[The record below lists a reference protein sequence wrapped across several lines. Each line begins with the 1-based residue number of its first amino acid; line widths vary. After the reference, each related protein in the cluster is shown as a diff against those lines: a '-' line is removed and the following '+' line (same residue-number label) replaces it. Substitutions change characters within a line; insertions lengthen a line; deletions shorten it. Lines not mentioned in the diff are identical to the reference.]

1 MMKRLFSI
9 LLLTLLYAV
18 NACPQNY
25 TLRGQVEE
33 VVHVGERFR
42 LSYTVNSTDAE
53 DFRLGQMPSAIDVL
67 YGPAQS
73 TSISSVYANGHST
86 TNRTLTL
93 TYTLSANSEGQY
105 TIPPASISIGG
116 QTIRSKALTVNV
128 VASGSR
134 AAEQSQ
140 AGQRTSAEYFFVLA
154 NPTKRRVV
162 QYEPLLLT
170 YKVCWHTDLP
180 VRNLDDISLELQNVY
195 MQPYNDT
202 QQKSQ
207 KVEQIGGRTLC
218 TVDWKQFVIYPQK
231 AGTLHIPSVA
241 FTGYVRQNVPI
252 DPYDPF
258 TTTYREIPQEL
269 HTPELNIQV
278 DSLPERPDGFSGGVG
293 RLNMSGQLDK
303 TTLKANTPLKL
314 TVTVSGQGN
323 LNMLSQPDAN
333 FPSQFDTYDT
343 RQTEDYEITANGIS
357 GDISY
362 EFMAVPQREGRYVIP
377 PVKLIYFDLDAH
389 AYRTLQTD
397 SFQVTV
403 TPGDPGSSSMND
415 FTDGSA
421 RQRDIHPIKTGPSHT
436 GYSGH
441 SFFASS
447 VYWIIIG
454 SLVALAAIVFLVL
467 HYRSLGKGDVEKNR
481 AGKARRVATRR
492 LRKAERLMRA
502 ASAQPF
508 YDETLRALWGYV
520 GDRLNMPVSSLTRD
534 NVSQQLQAR
543 GVSEQPI
550 ALFVKALD
558 ECEFMRY
565 APGDP
570 QGNMNQ
576 VYDISAN
583 AIEQIEKEMKS
594 SKKKH
599 NGVSAVP
606 IVVLITLS
614 SISAHAVTKEQGDEA
629 YSQGNYDESI
639 EVYSQLVSEAP
650 DASVYYNMGN
660 AYYRL
665 NDMAHAVLCYERA
678 LMLQPGDD
686 DTRYNLQLAYS
697 KTVDNIAPEREMFFI
712 TWYHALSSMFS
723 ANTWAIIA
731 IVMLALAL
739 LAAMFYWFAQ
749 GIALR
754 KVCFFCSVLTFAF
767 FILSNIFAWKQQ
779 TIQEERHGAIVM
791 QQQVSVSSTPGQG
804 TSAAFTIHAGTK
816 VSVNDDT
823 MAGWLQITLPD
834 GRQGWIPSDAVEI
847 I

>member
-1 MMKRLFSI
+1 MMKRPLVI
-9 LLLTLLYAV
+9 ILLTLLCAV
-18 NACPQNY
+18 NVCPQNY
-25 TLRGQVEE
+25 TLTGQVEE

-42 LSYTVNSTDAE
+42 LSYTVNSSNAE
-53 DFRLGQMPSAIDVL
+53 DFRLGQIPSSIDVL
-67 YGPAQS
+67 YGPAHSQS
-73 TSISSVYANGHST
+73 NSTVYINGH
-86 TNRTLTL
+86 RTSNSSLTL
-93 TYTLSANSEGQY
+93 TYTLSANSEGRF
-105 TIPPASISIGG
+105 TIPPASIKVGG

-170 YKVCWHTDLP
+170 YKVCWHPDLP

-195 MQPYNDT
+195 MQPFNDT

-207 KVEQIGGRTLC
+207 VVEQIGGRTLC
-218 TVDWKQFVIYPQK
+218 TVDWKQYVIYPQM
-231 AGTLHIPSVA
+231 AGTLKIPSVA
-241 FTGYVRQNVPI
+241 FNGYVRQNMPI

-258 TTTYREIPQEL
+258 TSSYREIPQVL

-278 DSLPERPDGFSGGVG
+278 DSLPARPDGFSGGVG
-293 RLNMSGQLDK
+293 RLSISGQLDK

-323 LNMLSQPDAN
+323 LNTLSQPN
-333 FPSQFDTYDT
+333 VSFPSQFDTYDT
-343 RQTEDYEITANGIS
+343 RQTENYEITADGIN
-357 GDISY
+357 GDIAY

-377 PVKLIYFDLDAH
+377 PVQLIYFDLDAH
-389 AYRTLQTD
+389 DYRTLQTD

-403 TPGDPGSSSMND
+403 TPGDGGSSDMND
-415 FTDGSA
+415 FSDVSA
-421 RQRDIHPIKTGPSHT
+421 RQLDIHPIKTGPARPYLPGHT
-436 GYSGH
+436 
-441 SFFASS
+441 FFGSS
-447 VYWIIIG
+447 TYWAVIG
-454 SLVALAAIVFLVL
+454 ALLALAAIVFLVL
-467 HYRSLGKGDVEKNR
+467 HYRAIGRGDVEKNR
-481 AGKARRVATRR
+481 ASKARRVATRR
-492 LRKAERLMRA
+492 LRNAEKLMRA

-534 NVSQQLQAR
+534 NVSQQLQTL

-576 VYDISAN
+576 VYDLSAN

-594 SKKKH
+594 SKKKR
-599 NGVSAVP
+599 NGVSAV
-606 IVVLITLS
+606 VVVALMALGSLS
-614 SISAHAVTKEQGDEA
+614 ANAATKEQGDEA
-629 YSQGNYDESI
+629 YSQGNYDEAI
-639 EVYSQLVSEAP
+639 EVYGQLVNEAP

-665 NDMAHAVLCYERA
+665 GDMAHAVLCYERA
-678 LMLQPGDD
+678 LLIQPGDA
-686 DTRYNLQLAYS
+686 DTRFNLQLAYS
-697 KTVDNIAPEREMFFI
+697 KTVDNIAPEREMFFV

-723 ANTWAIIA
+723 VDTWAVIA

-739 LAAMFYWFAQ
+739 LAALTYWFASDI
-749 GIALR
+749 GIR
-754 KVCFFCSVLTFAF
+754 KVAFFVSLAMLVL
-767 FILSNIFAWKQQ
+767 FILSNIFAWQQ
-779 TIQEERHGAIVM
+779 HTIQTERHGAIVM
-791 QQQVSVSSTPGQG
+791 QQEASVSSTPSQG
-804 TSAAFTIHAGTK
+804 TAAAFTLHAGTK
-816 VSVNDDT
+816 VFINDDT
-823 MAGWLQITLPD
+823 MAGWLQVTLPD
-834 GRQGWIPSDAVEI
+834 GRQGWIPSDAVEVI
-847 I
+847 